1 MAKANNNITG
11 NNSLATIEELA
22 LAIETLAES
31 VQDEQLST
39 LPTFVAEGLLAGIQH
54 LAQKINQ
61 LTQASSKVE
70 LVPGGE
76 GL

>member
-1 MAKANNNITG
+1 MAKANHTITG
-11 NNSLATIEELA
+11 NNSLTTINQLS
-22 LAIETLAES
+22 LAIETLADVIPPEQAES
-31 VQDEQLST
+31 
-39 LPTFVAEGLLAGIQH
+39 LPIFVVEGLFVGIQH